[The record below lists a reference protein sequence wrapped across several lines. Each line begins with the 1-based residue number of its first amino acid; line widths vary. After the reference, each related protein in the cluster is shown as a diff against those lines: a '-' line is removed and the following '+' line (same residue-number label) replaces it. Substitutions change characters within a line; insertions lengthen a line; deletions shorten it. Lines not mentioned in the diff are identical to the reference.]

1 MNIIAIDPGSKSSA
15 WVQMDGARINS
26 CDICE
31 NAELRRILRRF
42 DDYECLVIEKIRSY
56 GKPVG
61 EDVFETVFW
70 TGRFFECF
78 DGRCERITRMAV
90 TMYLTGNPKSN
101 DKDIRNSII
110 RCYGGE
116 EAAIGCSEFPG
127 PLFSIVTHLWAAL
140 GVGLTFQ
147 RIGQAEIDAAGF
159 TPGKLSR
166 RSKKGVSSNACLN
179 ETVQGDYSFQGASER
194 KGNDDRGNG
203 G

>member
-15 WVQMDGARINS
+15 WVCMDGAKITG

-31 NAELRRILRRF
+31 NAELRRVLYRE
-42 DDYECLVIEKIRSY
+42 DDHDYLAIEKVQSY

-70 TGRFFECF
+70 TGRFIEAFNSRF
-78 DGRCERITRMAV
+78 ERIPRMAV
-90 TMYLTGNPKSN
+90 KMYLCHNPRAN
-101 DKDIRNSII
+101 DKDIRNAIM
-110 RCYGGE
+110 RMYGGE

-127 PLFSIVTHLWAAL
+127 PLFPVVTHLWAAL

-147 RIGQAEIDAAGF
+147 KIGQAEIDAAKF

-166 RSKKGVSSNACLN
+166 RSRKGV
-179 ETVQGDYSFQGASER
+179 
-194 KGNDDRGNG
+194 
-203 G
+203 